1 MYLKEFDKKGP
12 HDDDIMKIMIIT
24 NIFNNVFIITSVRMA
39 QRAHMMMIVRST
51 GNIANNRNLAK
62 PLKRRMNILS

>member
-1 MYLKEFDKKGP
+1 MCLKEFDKKGP

-24 NIFNNVFIITSVRMA
+24 NIFNNIFIITSVRMA

-62 PLKRRMNILS
+62 PLKRELIS